1 MPKGEAYYVT
11 DRSFELLRKFLH
23 LTDSEIQKIPEN
35 GSVLEVGSGVY
46 RNFAS
51 GLSMERPDLKIFSV
65 DPTLA
70 ISKEEFVSVVRRND
84 EGKIRSIYYTNK
96 LVDKNAEY
104 LMTGIVENNQK
115 ILKERLGEGQVN
127 DVASLA
133 PNLPFKNET
142 FDLIVDSFG
151 PGFYLHSNGRQEF
164 EKYLLSI
171 FNLLRPGGEAR
182 IFPVLNTVD
191 IPFSTQEELKNK
203 SRAYYQNILNKLDLE
218 IEVSFEE
225 IEPEENSLNS
235 NLLMILR
242 KK

>member
-1 MPKGEAYYVT
+1 MKNESYYVT

-35 GSVLEVGSGVY
+35 GSVLEIGSGVY

-51 GLSMERPDLKIFSV
+51 GMSVVRPDLKIFSV

-70 ISKEEFVSVVRRND
+70 LTKDDFISVVDRNTV
-84 EGKIRSIYYTNK
+84 GKMKSIYYTNK
-96 LVDKNAEY
+96 LVDKNADY
-104 LMTGIVENNQK
+104 LMTGTVENNQK
-115 ILKERLGEGQVN
+115 VLNERLGEGHIN
-127 DVASLA
+127 AVASLA

-151 PGFYLHSNGRQEF
+151 PGFYLHSKGRQEF
-164 EKYLLSI
+164 EKYLVSI
-171 FNLLRPGGEAR
+171 FDLLKQGGEAR
-182 IFPVLNTVD
+182 IYPVLNTID

-203 SRAYYQNILNKLDLE
+203 SRAYYQTILNKLDLE

-225 IEPEENSLNS
+225 IQPEENSLNL